1 MQKTGRTASY
11 RSHLDQNEG
20 TGKVKSGTTP
30 EWERVEKDERVSVGD
45 AERIRMSR
53 GTRERMALGRQGPPA
68 LPPLLCPA
76 ELQGCLSGLLCK
88 KHRSLML
95 CSDLRLF

>member
-11 RSHLDQNEG
+11 RSHLDQNKG
-20 TGKVKSGTTP
+20 TDKVKSGTTP

-53 GTRERMALGRQGPPA
+53 GTRERMATWKAGLASAPTPPVSCRTA
-68 LPPLLCPA
+68 RLPFWPA
-76 ELQGCLSGLLCK
+76 
-88 KHRSLML
+88 M
-95 CSDLRLF
+95 